1 MPPVP
6 LTRHFTPIPDSF
18 QKEDH
23 PLGEFWLGYSHGEK
37 KTWDELFSEYRVVIL
52 AEAGAGKTYELKWAA
67 RLLAARDKAA
77 FFIRVEDLM
86 DGFEA
91 AFEVGTAE
99 AFATWLEGAD
109 EAWFFLDSV
118 DEIRLTEARAFE
130 LALRCFASRI
140 GQAGQRAHIYISS
153 RPYAWRP
160 QRDRSFVEEVLPF
173 DSQVTS
179 LNGGA
184 STDDTADTQV
194 SHNSFSAI
202 TTENRLSSLRLYQ
215 LTPLG
220 KDDVR
225 MFAEHSGVADSNA
238 FMNELERGDLFSLA
252 QLPFDLRD
260 LISTWNDE
268 QAFSNRLTI
277 LQDSVRRQLSQAV
290 QEFPGL
296 TLPRLE
302 EAAQLLAIS
311 VVLTGVSSIGLPGS
325 SSAVA
330 IEPSNLLGDWSST
343 ELTALLTS
351 GIFGEPVY
359 GEVRFRHREIRELLA
374 AHWISNRLGSEANRL
389 QMESW
394 IFRWQYGRIV
404 LSSRL
409 RPLLPWLIL
418 FDAPIRDRV
427 IAEYP
432 DVVLEGGDAAA
443 LPLSAREETLSHLLA
458 QITDATSSL
467 KGLDSGAIVR
477 IARPDLEQLTLSLID
492 RHFDSDDAIFFLGR
506 LVWQGKMGQCAERLF
521 AIGSDPARDVYT
533 RIVSVRAIASL
544 SGVDR
549 FYELWRAVLA
559 GEPPIPRALFTEMV
573 EHAPPLAESVDLIL
587 QTLPRSGKQN
597 RYRGTGLT
605 NNLTGLVQ
613 RLPLSEQSNA
623 VELLHVFAE
632 GLLVYLK
639 HEPHFERGECA
650 VSKEYHW
657 LMPIALQC
665 VERLVR
671 ARSPQALSTTSLT
684 ILSAVP
690 ALLLWQDVDVQVP
703 KSKLAE
709 LIPEWHELNDALFWW
724 TVAECR
730 CQRERAGQDL
740 RDDWPMTWPEHFWAF
755 DEASFARTLAWV
767 KERPLVDDR
776 YVALA
781 RAHRTYTENGKP
793 EHWRDQLLGIT
804 SRDVEIQATLQ
815 VMLNPSPDPAA
826 LRYQAQNRKF
836 QRQHARRQQTEKKER
851 DTFVAHLR
859 ANPEIIR
866 HPPGL
871 KADQLSHNQANL
883 LAHVREGQG
892 LSKRSEGSNWTAL
905 IPEFGDEVAEAYR
918 DAATAFW
925 RAYQPQTRSEGAE
938 PNSIPYAVV
947 FGLAGLDIEL
957 ENSRAIVCLSEAEV
971 ESAMRYALWE
981 INGFPRWFE
990 ALFQQWPAAASKVL
1004 RKEIEWELSTELSG
1018 QSSYYVLH
1026 DLVYHAPDLH
1036 DHLAPVVYQWL
1047 SEHQVLNQECLG
1059 YSRAIMTAGGIHAS
1073 DIAILAT
1080 KKVEDSTT
1088 PSELLPIW
1096 HAIRTDADPA
1106 LSLPKLEIVFRRG
1119 SAYERAEFGERF
1131 SVALLGGR
1139 RDTVKAIGKF
1149 KTPTYL
1155 KQLYLL
1161 IHSVVRVADDLDRA
1175 NTGVYSPTL
1184 RDDAQDAR
1192 ERLFGLL
1199 SEIPRQIA
1207 YQAVLELAETHPV
1220 PRFRAYMRSCALQ
1233 RAMEEA
1239 DPSPWRIEQVALI
1252 AADLDR
1258 HCTVERHSE
1267 DHHAKH

>member
-18 QKEDH
+18 QKEDR

-37 KTWDELFSEYRVVIL
+37 KTWDELFSEYRVIIL

-67 RLLAARDKAA
+67 RHLAACDKTA
-77 FFIRVEDLM
+77 FFIRVEDLA

-99 AFATWLEGAD
+99 AFAAWLEGTN

-130 LALRCFASRI
+130 LALRSFASRI
-140 GQAGQRAHIYISS
+140 GQAGQRAHIYVSS

-173 DSQVTS
+173 DSQMTS
-179 LNGGA
+179 LNSGA
-184 STDDTADTQV
+184 TTDDIADTQASV
-194 SHNSFSAI
+194 DSYSTIKTDNP
-202 TTENRLSSLRLYQ
+202 LSSLRLYQ

-225 MFAEHSGVADSNA
+225 VFAEHSGVADSNL
-238 FMNELERGDLFSLA
+238 FMNELERGDLLSLA

-260 LISTWNDE
+260 LISTWKDE

-277 LQDSVRRQLSQAV
+277 LQDSVRRQLNQAIPD
-290 QEFPGL
+290 FPGL
-296 TLPRLE
+296 ALPRME
-302 EAAQLLAIS
+302 AAAQLLAIC
-311 VVLTGVSSIGLPGS
+311 VVLTGISSIGLPGS
-325 SSAVA
+325 SSAEA
-330 IEPSNLLGDWSST
+330 IQPSNLLSDWSSA

-389 QMESW
+389 QLESW
-394 IFRWQYGRIV
+394 IFRWQYGRTV

-418 FDAPIRDRV
+418 FDDPIRDRI

-432 DVVLEGGDAAA
+432 DVVLEGGDAAT
-443 LPLSAREETLSHLLA
+443 LPLIAREETLSRVLA

-467 KGLDSGAIVR
+467 RGLDNGAIVR
-477 IARPDLEQLTLSLID
+477 IARPDLEQLTLRLID
-492 RHFDSDDAIFFLGR
+492 EHFDSDDAIFFLGR
-506 LVWQGKMGQCAERLF
+506 LAWQGKMGQCAERLF
-521 AIGSDPARDVYT
+521 TIASDPARDVYA

-549 FYELWRAVLA
+549 FYELWKAILA
-559 GEPPIPRALFTEMV
+559 DDPAIPRALFTEIV

-587 QTLPRSGKQN
+587 QTLPRSGKHD
-597 RYRGTGLT
+597 RYKGTGLT
-605 NNLTGLVQ
+605 SNLTGLVQ
-613 RLPLSEQSNA
+613 RLPLTEQSDE

-632 GLLVYLK
+632 GLLGYLK

-671 ARSPQALSTTSLT
+671 ARSSQALSTTSLT
-684 ILSAVP
+684 ILSVVP
-690 ALLLWQDVDVQVP
+690 ALLLWGDVDVQMP

-709 LIPEWHELNDALFWW
+709 LVPKWHALNDALFWW

-730 CQRERAGQDL
+730 CQRERTGQNL
-740 RDDWPMTWPEHFWAF
+740 RDDWPVTWPGHFWAF

-767 KERPLVDDR
+767 QERPLADDR

-793 EHWRDQLLGIT
+793 DHWRDELLGLK
-804 SRDVEIQATLQ
+804 SEDAEIQATLQ
-815 VMLNPSPDPAA
+815 VMLNPSPDPAV
-826 LRYQAQNRKF
+826 LRYQAQDKKF
-836 QRQHARRQQTEKKER
+836 QRQHTRRQQTKKKEWYA
-851 DTFVAHLR
+851 FVAHMK

-905 IPEFGDEVAEAYR
+905 IPEFGNEVAEAYR
-918 DAATAFW
+918 DAAIAFW
-925 RAYQPQTRSEGAE
+925 RASQPRTRSEGAE

-957 ENSRAIVCLSEAEV
+957 ENAHAIACLNEAEA

-981 INGFPRWFE
+981 LNGFPRWFE
-990 ALFQQWPAAASKVL
+990 ALLQQWPVVTGKVL
-1004 RKEIEWELSTELSG
+1004 RQEIEWELSTGLPE

-1026 DLVYHAPDLH
+1026 DLVYHTPDLH
-1036 DHLAPVVYQWL
+1036 DHLAPMVYHWL
-1047 SEHQVLNQECLG
+1047 SEHQVLNQDCLR
-1059 YSRAIMTAGGIHAS
+1059 YSRAIMTAGGIQAS
-1073 DIAILAT
+1073 DIAILAA
-1080 KKVEDSTT
+1080 KKIDDSTT
-1088 PSELLPIW
+1088 PSELLPVW
-1096 HAIRTDADPA
+1096 YAIRTDADPA
-1106 LSLPKLEIVFRRG
+1106 LALPKLEKVFRRG
-1119 SAYERAEFGERF
+1119 SADERAEFGERF

-1139 RDTVKAIGKF
+1139 RDAVNAIGKF

-1161 IHSVVRVADDLDRA
+1161 VHSAVRVANDLDRA
-1175 NTGVYSPTL
+1175 NKGVYSPTL

-1207 YQAVLELAETHPV
+1207 YQAILDLAKIHPV
-1220 PRFRAYMRSCALQ
+1220 PRFRAYMRSCAVQL
-1233 RAMEEA
+1233 AMEAA

-1252 AADLDR
+1252 AADLDF
-1258 HCTVERHSE
+1258 HFTFEHHSG